1 MVSLPPH
8 GGHYD
13 IVAVRDLLYPR
24 KLGTIPTERCTGVS
38 LAPLHTANTIELHH
52 KEFRMVVGREGY
64 EHVVPP
70 KTISEARD
78 DEGAVRFDHGIMHH
92 TARPHVALAPKEVAV
107 RIQAG
112 HHPAGRIHAEPGQQI
127 ATGQFLDELDAAD
140 AVLICTPE
148 YAHNLPG
155 SLKNMLDWVVSSGEL
170 WRKPVATLSCS
181 PNALGGAKAL
191 ASLRTTLLAMEA
203 NAPED
208 ASLAVPLVR
217 SKLAADGTITDPLLE
232 QALNQVFAALVR
244 VAAQPREL

>member
-1 MVSLPPH
+1 MVATLNVVRKDTGLNIFAVSGSLRPTSSTTALMIAMARLVEPDADVAIYSGVADLPH
-8 GGHYD
+8 FIPD
-13 IVAVRDLLYPR
+13 VADAETPDSV
-24 KLGTIPTERCTGVS
+24 
-38 LAPLHTANTIELHH
+38 HEL
-52 KEFRMVVGREGY
+52 RR
-64 EHVVPP
+64 
-70 KTISEARD
+70 
-78 DEGAVRFDHGIMHH
+78 
-92 TARPHVALAPKEVAV
+92 
-107 RIQAG
+107 Q
-112 HHPAGRIHAEPGQQI
+112 
-127 ATGQFLDELDAAD
+127 LDAAD

-181 PNALGGAKAL
+181 PNALGGAKAP